1 MAQAFDRALETLSPA
16 QRWRVWMGRI
26 EAAVFSSA
34 TPLSTQELGRLVGE
48 GVSVDLVIADIQA
61 ELTERPYALV
71 PVAGGWMMRTRAQ
84 FAQAI
89 RAVADVGAQV
99 LDLSEFEMT
108 VLAAIAYHQPLTR
121 AGLKEIFG
129 KDISRDLVG
138 RLGAQGL
145 ITTGPR
151 SPRAGAPY
159 TYVTTPE
166 FLTAFDLGT
175 LRDLPDMDLL
185 DETGLPQR

>member
-121 AGLKEIFG
+121 AGLKDIFG

>member
-26 EAAVFSSA
+26 EAAVFASA
-34 TPLSTQELGRLVGE
+34 TPLSAQELGRLVGE

-84 FAQAI
+84 FAEAI

-121 AGLKEIFG
+121 AGLKDIFG

>member
-26 EAAVFSSA
+26 EAAVFASA
-34 TPLSTQELGRLVGE
+34 TPLRAQELGRLVGE
-48 GVSVDLVIADIQA
+48 GVSVDLLIADIQA

-84 FAQAI
+84 FAEAI
-89 RAVADVGAQV
+89 RAVADVDAQV

-159 TYVTTPE
+159 TYVTTPA

-185 DETGLPQR
+185 DETGLAQR

>member
-71 PVAGGWMMRTRAQ
+71 PVADGWMMRTRAQ

-89 RAVADVGAQV
+89 RVVADVGAQV

-121 AGLKEIFG
+121 AGLKDIFG

-159 TYVTTPE
+159 TYVTTPA